1 MSQRFASGGQK
12 YWGFSFN
19 ISLSYEHSGLI
30 SFRTDWLD
38 LFAVQGILKSRLQ
51 HHKLKSINFL
61 ALSFFIVQLSIYI
74 EPVEKP

>member
-1 MSQRFASGGQK
+1 M
-12 YWGFSFN
+12 
-19 ISLSYEHSGLI
+19 
-30 SFRTDWLD
+30 DWLD